1 MTDQEIIRLFDST
14 NISLAMLSRMTGKTI
29 DELKTILMSP
39 DEEESD
45 GQPDWNQEWEDFG
58 ETYDSDRY

>member
-1 MTDQEIIRLFDST
+1 MTNQEIIHLYDST

-29 DELKTILMSP
+29 DELKSILLSP
-39 DEEESD
+39 NEDEND
-45 GQPDWNQEWEDFG
+45 GQPDWHQEWEDFG